1 MIFLKKVLPFVIFVV
16 VIASIYSFFHIS
28 GSEIRNIKRL
38 PDNCYVEFSIKSNK
52 NDDVIKYDLS
62 VNQIESLKNLLM
74 DNSYTRRLSNT
85 IIGMLPDKRYT
96 IIVNWHDSYTKPIHI
111 TIIGNEY
118 ISISGQFGSRY
129 HKINNVNFEKE
140 LIDIL
145 NSQDHR

>member
-1 MIFLKKVLPFVIFVV
+1 MKYLKKVLPFVIVVV

-38 PDNCYVEFSIKSNK
+38 PDNCSVEVSIRSDK
-52 NDDVIKYDLS
+52 NDDIIKYDLS
-62 VNQIESLKNLLM
+62 ADQIETLKNLLM

-85 IIGMLPDKRYT
+85 IIGVLPDKRYT
-96 IIVNWHDSYTKPIHI
+96 IFVNWHDSITKPIHI
-111 TIIGNEY
+111 TIMGNEY
-118 ISISGQFGSRY
+118 ISILGQFGSHY

-145 NSQDHR
+145 NN